1 MVVGAFLAGGLSA
14 QPVSPLGG
22 LQCEDGLDV
31 SRRLTEIVPLLQ
43 AFCLHCIDHIAY
55 AAITSLGQYR
65 ATGLIVRGK
74 SVTGLELPVP
84 LAILADSRI
93 KTISNRLLSSEKRF
107 QEAQRED

>member
-1 MVVGAFLAGGLSA
+1 
-14 QPVSPLGG
+14 
-22 LQCEDGLDV
+22 LDV
-31 SRRLTEIVPLLQ
+31 SLRLTEIVPLLQ

-65 ATGLIVRGK
+65 ATGLIVQGK

-93 KTISNRLLSSEKRF
+93 KAISNRLLSSEKRF

>member
-1 MVVGAFLAGGLSA
+1 M
-14 QPVSPLGG
+14 
-22 LQCEDGLDV
+22 DV
-31 SRRLTEIVPLLQ
+31 SLRLTEIVPLLQ

-84 LAILADSRI
+84 LAILADFKD

>member
-1 MVVGAFLAGGLSA
+1 
-14 QPVSPLGG
+14 
-22 LQCEDGLDV
+22 LDV

-84 LAILADSRI
+84 LAILADFLKD